1 MREVHCPHCNATN
14 RRPKCGSCQKEIAD
28 PPVLALAWKLYEH
41 RKVVGIASV
50 TVALALFVWRPWE
63 GFYLFY
69 PANVSECREQ
79 AARTARSND
88 AMRVLINLCYDKF
101 PSKPQNPVFPC

>member
-28 PPVLALAWKLYEH
+28 PPAVALVWKLYQR
-41 RKVVGIASV
+41 RKIVGVASGI
-50 TVALALFVWRPWE
+50 VALAIFLWRPWE
-63 GFYLFY
+63 TFHFFY

-101 PSKPQNPVFPC
+101 PSKP